1 MSNSTRM
8 DILKSCGRAIIG
20 LIIYAFG
27 SCLIIQGN
35 IGVSPWVAFSMG
47 ISYKVPLSYGDVT
60 TIVSFVIVGIDL
72 LLRERIGLGTILDA
86 LIVGKMSDFFLWL
99 GIIPRMENPLAG
111 AAMLVAGMFVMC
123 YAQYF
128 YMSAE
133 LCCGP
138 RDSLLVALGKRFPK
152 VPIGYVNIGIMV
164 TVLTVS
170 LLLKGPIGLG
180 TVIIAFGLGV
190 VMQITF
196 KLIRFEP
203 RNMVHQ
209 DIIQSMRI
217 LMGKENPKP

>member
-1 MSNSTRM
+1 MINSRTE
-8 DILKSCGRAIIG
+8 ILKRCVKAIFG
-20 LIIYAFG
+20 LIVYAFG
-27 SCLIIQGN
+27 SYMIIQGN

-86 LIVGKMSDFFLWL
+86 LIVGKMTDVFLAT
-99 GIIPRMENPLAG
+99 GIFPEMENPIAG
-111 AAMLVAGMFVMC
+111 AVLLVGGMFVMC
-123 YAQYF
+123 IAQYLS
-128 YMSAE
+128 MSAE

-138 RDSLLVALGKRFPK
+138 RDSLLVALGKRMRK

-164 TVLTVS
+164 TVLAVA

-196 KLIRFEP
+196 RLVHFEP

-217 LMGKENPKP
+217 LLGKENAKD